1 MSQLVA
7 LNPSPVPAA
16 RATQTAKMR
25 AMTQGWKRQ
34 GHLARRNRPGT
45 TRRSLTRSLTPNL
58 TRRLTR
64 DLTRHPGP
72 TQAADLAPGHKT
84 PVTKFPATKFR
95 AQEDGRL

>member
-1 MSQLVA
+1 MH
-7 LNPSPVPAA
+7 
-16 RATQTAKMR
+16 

-45 TRRSLTRSLTPNL
+45 TRRSLTRNLTRSLTRRL

-95 AQEDGRL
+95 VTKFRVTKFRAQEDGRL